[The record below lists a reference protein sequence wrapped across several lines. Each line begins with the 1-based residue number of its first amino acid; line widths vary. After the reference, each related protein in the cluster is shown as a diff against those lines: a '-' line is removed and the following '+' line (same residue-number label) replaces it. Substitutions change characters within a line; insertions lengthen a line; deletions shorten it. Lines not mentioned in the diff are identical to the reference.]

1 MTTRIIKNKPDLESL
16 FTYLSNF
23 KLPFTIN
30 VKQGKDRSVEQN
42 SLAFKWY
49 LEAEQQGDMRA
60 NEYRGFCKLRF
71 GVPILRA
78 ESEEF
83 RELYDK
89 HFKGIGYEDKLE
101 IMSSEQF
108 DFPVTR
114 LMKTGQMT
122 RYLQDVQ
129 DHFKS
134 LGFQLTEPEDKL

>member
-1 MTTRIIKNKPDLESL
+1 MTTRIIKNKLDLESL

-49 LEAEQQGDMRA
+49 LEAEQQGDMRS

-83 RELYDK
+83 RKLYDK
-89 HFKGIGYEDKLE
+89 HFKGISYEDKLE

-122 RYLQDVQ
+122 RYLRDVE

-134 LGFQLTEPEDKL
+134 LGFILTEPE

>member
-1 MTTRIIKNKPDLESL
+1 MTTRIIKNKFDLESL

-42 SLAFKWY
+42 ALAFKWY
-49 LEAEQQGDMRA
+49 LEAEQQGDMKV
-60 NEYRGFCKLRF
+60 NEYRGYCKLHF
-71 GVPILRA
+71 GVPILRH

-89 HFKGIGYEDKLE
+89 HFKGISYEDKLE
-101 IMSSEQF
+101 IMSSEKF

-114 LMKTGQMT
+114 LMSTGQMK
-122 RYLQDVQ
+122 RYLDDVY
-129 DHFKS
+129 DHFTG
-134 LGFQLTEPEDKL
+134 LGFQLTEPED